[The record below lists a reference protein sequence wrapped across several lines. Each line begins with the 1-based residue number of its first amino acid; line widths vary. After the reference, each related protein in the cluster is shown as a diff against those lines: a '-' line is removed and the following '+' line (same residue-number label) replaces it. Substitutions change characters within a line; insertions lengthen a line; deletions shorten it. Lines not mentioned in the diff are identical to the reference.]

1 MSGMEE
7 FLSIFGNIT
16 ILQVVQF
23 VLAVV
28 FVVLVYRQ
36 VKKYFQK
43 KITEQ
48 NKRAAIDEQRDKQL
62 KEALDSVHQYP
73 KYRQQSL
80 EIQEKLQAQ
89 IESLNQAQEALNQA
103 QQELNKR
110 MSDMEEAAD
119 RRERN
124 KLRDLLLQNYRHYIN
139 PETNPS
145 HSWTA
150 MEAETFWELFRDYE
164 AAGGNGYIHTEV
176 LPAMQLLTVVDVKKQ
191 VT

>member
-1 MSGMEE
+1 MQGMEE
-7 FLSIFGNIT
+7 FLAIFGNIT
-16 ILQVVQF
+16 VLQVVQA
-23 VLAVV
+23 VLAIV
-28 FVVLVYRQ
+28 FIVLVYRQ

-48 NKRAAIDEQRDKQL
+48 NKRAAIEDQRDKQL

-80 EIQEKLQAQ
+80 EIQEKLQSQ
-89 IESLNQAQEALNQA
+89 IEALNQSQEALNQA
-103 QQELNKR
+103 QQELNR
-110 MSDMEEAAD
+110 RLLEMEEASN

-145 HSWTA
+145 HSWTS

-176 LPAMQLLTVVDVKKQ
+176 LPAMQLLTVVEMKK
-191 VT
+191 

>member
-1 MSGMEE
+1 MEE

-28 FVVLVYRQ
+28 FVILVYRQ
-36 VKKYFQK
+36 VKKYFQR

-89 IESLNQAQEALNQA
+89 IESLNQAQ
-103 QQELNKR
+103 QELNKR
-110 MSDMEEAAD
+110 MSEMEESAD

-176 LPAMQLLTVVDVKKQ
+176 LPAMQLLTVVEMKK
-191 VT
+191 

>member
-28 FVVLVYRQ
+28 FVILVYRQ
-36 VKKYFQK
+36 VKKYFQR

-89 IESLNQAQEALNQA
+89 IESLNQAQ
-103 QQELNKR
+103 QELNKR
-110 MSDMEEAAD
+110 MSEMEESAD

-176 LPAMQLLTVVDVKKQ
+176 LPAMQLLTVVEMKK
-191 VT
+191 

>member
-28 FVVLVYRQ
+28 FVILVYRQ
-36 VKKYFQK
+36 VKKYFQR

-89 IESLNQAQEALNQA
+89 IESLNQAQ
-103 QQELNKR
+103 QELNKR
-110 MSDMEEAAD
+110 MSEMEESAD

-176 LPAMQLLTVVDVKKQ
+176 LPAMQLLTVVDVKNR
-191 VT
+191 

>member
-1 MSGMEE
+1 MEE

-28 FVVLVYRQ
+28 FVILVYRQ
-36 VKKYFQK
+36 VKKYFQR

-89 IESLNQAQEALNQA
+89 IESLNQAQ
-103 QQELNKR
+103 QELNKR
-110 MSDMEEAAD
+110 MSEMEESAD

-176 LPAMQLLTVVDVKKQ
+176 LPAMQLLTVVDVKNR
-191 VT
+191 

>member
-62 KEALDSVHQYP
+62 KEALDSVRQYP

-89 IESLNQAQEALNQA
+89 IEALNQA

>member
-1 MSGMEE
+1 MEE

-23 VLAVV
+23 ILAVV
-28 FVVLVYRQ
+28 FIVLVYRQ

-43 KITEQ
+43 KIAEQ

-73 KYRQQSL
+73 QYRQQSL
-80 EIQEKLQAQ
+80 EIQEKLQGQ
-89 IESLNQAQEALNQA
+89 IEALNQA

-110 MSDMEEAAD
+110 MSDMEESAD

-164 AAGGNGYIHTEV
+164 AAGGNGYIHSEV
-176 LPAMQLLTVVDVKKQ
+176 LPAMQLLTVVDMKK
-191 VT
+191 